1 MAMQTMLFLPTRPSA
16 ASNCNTWWPS
26 VPMVRTLIKLGLSLA
41 VLMAQGQALALT
53 VFACEPE
60 WAALTQTLLPS
71 AKVYSATHHLQDPHH
86 IEARPSLIAQL
97 RNADMAVCTGAE
109 LEAGWLPMLQAKAS
123 NPKIQNGQPGMFYA
137 ADHVTLVNPY
147 KGAVTPFSG
156 DVHVLGNPHLHAD
169 PRRLLAV
176 ARALAPRLSA
186 IAPQDKAGIERQLQQ
201 FEMALTGKIQAWEQ
215 LAKPLRGRSVVT
227 QHANFGYLWLWLG
240 LNPVADLEPK
250 PGVSPTPA
258 HLART
263 LELSRAAPPMAIVI
277 AQHHDPRP
285 AQWLSGQL
293 GTRQKMVVLPA
304 TVTGDGPD
312 ALFAWFDLMVNRLVQ
327 VAS

>member
-1 MAMQTMLFLPTRPSA
+1 
-16 ASNCNTWWPS
+16 
-26 VPMVRTLIKLGLSLA
+26 MVRTLIKLGLSLA
-41 VLMAQGQALALT
+41 VLMGQGHALALT

-60 WAALTQTLLPS
+60 WAALTHSLLPS

-123 NPKIQNGQPGMFYA
+123 NPKVQNGQLGMFYA

-147 KGAVTPFSG
+147 KGTVTPFSG

-169 PRRLLAV
+169 PRRLLVV
-176 ARALAPRLSA
+176 ARALALRLSA

-263 LELSRAAPPMAIVI
+263 LELSRAASPMAIVI

-327 VAS
+327 VAP

>member
-1 MAMQTMLFLPTRPSA
+1 
-16 ASNCNTWWPS
+16 
-26 VPMVRTLIKLGLSLA
+26 MVRTLIKLGVSLA
-41 VLMAQGQALALT
+41 ITMAQGQALALT

-123 NPKIQNGQPGMFYA
+123 NPKVQNGQPGMFYA
-137 ADHVTLVNPY
+137 ADHVTLVHPF
-147 KGAVTPFSG
+147 KGTVTPFSG
-156 DVHVLGNPHLHAD
+156 DVHVQGNPHVHAD

-186 IAPQDKAGIERQLQQ
+186 AAPQDKTSIERQLQQ
-201 FEMALTGKIQAWEQ
+201 FETALTGKIQAWEQ

-227 QHANFGYLWLWLG
+227 QHANFAYLWLWLG

-250 PGVSPTPA
+250 PGLPPTPT

-263 LELSRAAPPMAIVI
+263 LEQSRTAPPMAIVI

-293 GTRQKMVVLPA
+293 GSPQKLIVLPA
-304 TVTGDGPD
+304 TVSGDGSD
-312 ALFAWFDLMVNRLVQ
+312 ALFRWFDLMVNRLVQ
-327 VAS
+327 VAP

>member
-1 MAMQTMLFLPTRPSA
+1 
-16 ASNCNTWWPS
+16 
-26 VPMVRTLIKLGLSLA
+26 
-41 VLMAQGQALALT
+41 
-53 VFACEPE
+53 
-60 WAALTQTLLPS
+60 
-71 AKVYSATHHLQDPHH
+71 
-86 IEARPSLIAQL
+86 
-97 RNADMAVCTGAE
+97 
-109 LEAGWLPMLQAKAS
+109 
-123 NPKIQNGQPGMFYA
+123 MFYA

-169 PRRLLAV
+169 PRRLLVV
-176 ARALAPRLSA
+176 ARALALRLSA

>member
-1 MAMQTMLFLPTRPSA
+1 
-16 ASNCNTWWPS
+16 
-26 VPMVRTLIKLGLSLA
+26 
-41 VLMAQGQALALT
+41 
-53 VFACEPE
+53 
-60 WAALTQTLLPS
+60 
-71 AKVYSATHHLQDPHH
+71 
-86 IEARPSLIAQL
+86 
-97 RNADMAVCTGAE
+97 
-109 LEAGWLPMLQAKAS
+109 MLQAKAS

-169 PRRLLAV
+169 PRRLLVV
-176 ARALAPRLSA
+176 ARALALRLSA

>member
-1 MAMQTMLFLPTRPSA
+1 
-16 ASNCNTWWPS
+16 
-26 VPMVRTLIKLGLSLA
+26 MVRTHIKLGLSLA

-186 IAPQDKAGIERQLQQ
+186 IAPRDKAGIERQLQQ